1 MPTIAFANPKGGAG
15 KTTAALL
22 LASQLAERGTP
33 VTIIDADPERWISQ
47 WGKLPGKPDNIL
59 IRSDVTEETMLDA
72 IDAAAAE
79 TPFVIV
85 DLEGTANTLVGYAVS
100 LSDLVIIPTQ
110 GSSMDAKGG
119 AKTVGLVR
127 RQERVT
133 RRKIPFA
140 ILLTRASA
148 AVTSR
153 AMRNVQQQLAQA
165 EVSVFQTHIVERA
178 AYRDI
183 FDFGGTL
190 HGLDPKQVSNLDRA
204 IENAR
209 EFTGE
214 VLARLRD
221 ADIPAQVA

>member
-22 LASQLAERGTP
+22 LASQIADRGTP

-47 WGKLPGKPDNIL
+47 WGKLPGKPDNIM
-59 IRSDVTEETMLDA
+59 IHSDVTEETILDA
-72 IDAAAAE
+72 IDEASAE
-79 TPFVIV
+79 APFVII

-100 LSDLVIIPTQ
+100 MSDLVIIPTQ

-119 AKTVGLVR
+119 AKTVGLVK
-127 RQERVT
+127 RQERVA

-140 ILLTRASA
+140 MLLTRASA

-165 EVSVFQTHIVERA
+165 QIDVFQTHIVERA

-190 HGLDPKQVSNLDRA
+190 QGLDPKQVSNLEKA

-209 EFTGE
+209 EYTGE

-221 ADIPAQVA
+221 ADTSAQVA

>member
-22 LASQLAERGTP
+22 LASQIADRGTS

-59 IRSDVTEETMLDA
+59 IRSDVTEETILDA
-72 IDAAAAE
+72 IDEATAE

-85 DLEGTANTLVGYAVS
+85 DLEGTANTLVGYTVS
-100 LSDLVIIPTQ
+100 MSDLVIIPTQ

-119 AKTVGLVR
+119 AKTVGLVK
-127 RQERVT
+127 RQERVA

-140 ILLTRASA
+140 MLLTRASA

-165 EVSVFQTHIVERA
+165 QIDVFQTHIVERA

-190 HGLDPKQVSNLDRA
+190 QGLDPKQVSNLDKA
-204 IENAR
+204 IQNAR

-221 ADIPAQVA
+221 ADTSARVA

>member
-22 LASQLAERGTP
+22 LASQIADRGTP

-59 IRSDVTEETMLDA
+59 IRSDVTEETILDA
-72 IDAAAAE
+72 IDEAAAK

-85 DLEGTANTLVGYAVS
+85 DLEGTANTLVGYTVS
-100 LSDLVIIPTQ
+100 MSDLVIIPTQ

-119 AKTVGLVR
+119 AKTVGLVK
-127 RQERVT
+127 RQERVA
-133 RRKIPFA
+133 RRNIPFA
-140 ILLTRASA
+140 MLLTRASA

-153 AMRNVQQQLAQA
+153 AMRNVQRQLAQA
-165 EVSVFQTHIVERA
+165 QIDVFQTHIVERA

-190 HGLDPKQVSNLDRA
+190 QGLDPKQVSNLDKA
-204 IENAR
+204 IQNAR

-221 ADIPAQVA
+221 AETSAQVA

>member
-22 LASQLAERGTP
+22 LASQIADRGTP

-59 IRSDVTEETMLDA
+59 IRSDVTEETILDA
-72 IDAAAAE
+72 IDEAAAE

-85 DLEGTANTLVGYAVS
+85 DLEGTANTLVGYTVS
-100 LSDLVIIPTQ
+100 MSDLVIIPTQ

-119 AKTVGLVR
+119 AKTVGLVK
-127 RQERVT
+127 RQERVA

-140 ILLTRASA
+140 MLLTRASA

-165 EVSVFQTHIVERA
+165 QIDVFQTHIVERA

-190 HGLDPKQVSNLDRA
+190 QALDPKQVSNLDKA
-204 IENAR
+204 IQNAR

-221 ADIPAQVA
+221 ADTSARVA

>member
-22 LASQLAERGTP
+22 LASQIADRGTP

-59 IRSDVTEETMLDA
+59 IRSDVTEETILDA
-72 IDAAAAE
+72 IDEAAAE

-85 DLEGTANTLVGYAVS
+85 DLEGTANTLVGYTVS
-100 LSDLVIIPTQ
+100 MSDLVIIPTQ

-119 AKTVGLVR
+119 AKTVGLVK
-127 RQERVT
+127 RQERVA

-140 ILLTRASA
+140 MLLTRASA

-165 EVSVFQTHIVERA
+165 QIDVFQTHIVERA

-190 HGLDPKQVSNLDRA
+190 QGLDPKQVSNLDKA
-204 IENAR
+204 IQNAR

-214 VLARLRD
+214 VLARLRG
-221 ADIPAQVA
+221 ADTSARVA